1 MGSIK
6 TILWP
11 TDASESALKALEKA
25 VLLARQFGAKIH
37 ALQVVQR
44 VPTMAEIGLAGTTAP
59 AFNLPLYEHQLVE
72 AAREALV
79 KTVADNVPDELET
92 EIHVA
97 TGTAKMVILDF
108 ARDNAIDLIVMATH
122 GRQGLSHLMLGSV
135 AESVIRQAPVPTLVV
150 PYSDRNDG

>member
-1 MGSIK
+1 MASIK

-11 TDASESALKALEKA
+11 TDASKSALKALEKA

-44 VPTMAEIGLAGTTAP
+44 VPTMAEIGLAGATVP
-59 AFNLPLYEHQLVE
+59 AFDLPLYEHQLVE

-79 KTVADNVPDELET
+79 KTVAGNVPDELAA
-92 EIHVA
+92 EIHVK
-97 TGTAKMVILDF
+97 TGTAKMVIVDF
-108 ARDNAIDLIVMATH
+108 ARDNDVDLIVMATH

-150 PYSDRNDG
+150 PSSDRNDQ